1 MPRVYNKYE
10 RYIKQL
16 SDAFEKISKIERLME
31 SDIQCLSEVD
41 KELSDYM
48 HVIEETEITNIR
60 NPKGLL
66 KKIKE
71 ARMHRREIKITTGVL
86 HKLKQLSLKMNNE
99 DNRKM
104 LISEL
109 YKEVKRQQ
117 QDYKYRIIDKENLL

>member
-16 SDAFEKISKIERLME
+16 SDAFEKINNIERLME
-31 SDIQCLSEVD
+31 SDIQCLSAVD

-48 HVIEETEITNIR
+48 HVIEEEDISNIK
-60 NPKGLL
+60 NPKALL
-66 KKIKE
+66 RKIKD

-86 HKLKQLSLKMNNE
+86 HKYKQLSLKMNNE

-109 YKEVKRQQ
+109 HKEVKRQQ
-117 QDYKYRIIDKENLL
+117 QDYKYRIIDKENIL